1 MCFLRPIVQFEL
13 TCALDCTCLASSVAS
28 LASHGRVRCRSW
40 ACGDHLQSRLL
51 LPLILV
57 GTDAL
62 SAACYSA
69 WVGALSSRGSVS
81 LVYRGME
88 LHLSPFF
95 TKFVTNFFL
104 FFLYYFFFS
113 SDQLY
118 LEIYFE
124 KSNKL
129 FVLNA
134 YVSNENEFDG
144 YISTQHKMH
153 VF

>member
-1 MCFLRPIVQFEL
+1 MGYLCSDFLKSTVMCFLRPIVQFEL

-28 LASHGRVRCRSW
+28 LASHGRVRCRSR

-104 FFLYYFFFS
+104 FFLYYCFFFFS
-113 SDQLY
+113 QVINY
-118 LEIYFE
+118 
-124 KSNKL
+124 
-129 FVLNA
+129 
-134 YVSNENEFDG
+134 
-144 YISTQHKMH
+144 T
-153 VF
+153 